1 MPSQPLA
8 KAALL
13 MLVLVIISVISW
25 EFFLRSAGF
34 SISYNDD
41 EVLWAKN
48 RALVY
53 KPQQQA
59 TVFIGSSR
67 IEFDLDIATWEKTT
81 GEQAVQLALHGSNP
95 RLALQNLGNDQKFKG
110 KLIIDVTEGLFFQ
123 AREDAEMKKRVTYLK
138 EGTPAQKVSGQLGLA
153 AESQL
158 VFLDKE
164 LFSLNALLIDLRIP
178 NRKGVFPDGI
188 FPKKFTY
195 ETFRRQEVMTDEFA
209 KDTSMQR
216 QVTNLWS
223 MWGALSKKR
232 GVGGDTI
239 QKIFTEVKTAVQKI
253 KARGGKVIFIRTP
266 SSGGYWENEPYQH
279 PRADYFDQLVRVSGS
294 VGIHFKDYPGMAN
307 FICPEWSHLTRPDA
321 IIYTNEL
328 IKALQQQNWFAKK

>member
-53 KPQQQA
+53 KPQQHA

-123 AREDAEMKKRVTYLK
+123 AREDAEMKKRV
-138 EGTPAQKVSGQLGLA
+138 
-153 AESQL
+153 
-158 VFLDKE
+158 
-164 LFSLNALLIDLRIP
+164 
-178 NRKGVFPDGI
+178 
-188 FPKKFTY
+188 
-195 ETFRRQEVMTDEFA
+195 
-209 KDTSMQR
+209 
-216 QVTNLWS
+216 
-223 MWGALSKKR
+223 
-232 GVGGDTI
+232 
-239 QKIFTEVKTAVQKI
+239 KI
-253 KARGGKVIFIRTP
+253 GRT
-266 SSGGYWENEPYQH
+266 H
-279 PRADYFDQLVRVSGS
+279 V
-294 VGIHFKDYPGMAN
+294 
-307 FICPEWSHLTRPDA
+307 
-321 IIYTNEL
+321 
-328 IKALQQQNWFAKK
+328 